1 MRKIK
6 NINLLI
12 SAVQEKQYPKHDL
25 PEIAFLGRSNVGKSS
40 LINSLVNRKSLAHTS
55 SKPGK
60 TQTLNFYN
68 INNDFCLVDVP
79 GYGFAQVSKKD
90 QERFGQMVENYLV
103 NRDNLRGVVLLID
116 SRHKPTDDDKLMY
129 NYIKYYHLPI
139 LIIATKSDKITR
151 SKWNACKSLIKQTLN
166 LDEEDGYVQ
175 YSALKKWVSTM
186 FGNGLINYW
195 RNDCGF

>member
-79 GYGFAQVSKKD
+79 GYGFAKVSKKE

-139 LIIATKSDKITR
+139 LIIATKSDKITK
-151 SKWNACKSLIKQTLN
+151 SKWNASKSLIKQTLN

-175 YSALKKWVSTM
+175 YSALKKMGIDDVWQWIDK
-186 FGNGLINYW
+186 LLEE
-195 RNDCGF
+195 

>member
-68 INNDFCLVDVP
+68 IDNDFCLVDVP

-139 LIIATKSDKITR
+139 LIIATKSDKITK

-175 YSALKKWVSTM
+175 YSALKKMGIDNVWQWIDK
-186 FGNGLINYW
+186 LLEE
-195 RNDCGF
+195 

>member
-68 INNDFCLVDVP
+68 IDNDFCLVDVP

-139 LIIATKSDKITR
+139 LIIATKSDKITK
-151 SKWNACKSLIKQTLN
+151 SKWNASKGLIKQTLN

-175 YSALKKWVSTM
+175 YSALKKMGIDDVWQWIDK
-186 FGNGLINYW
+186 LLEE
-195 RNDCGF
+195 

>member
-68 INNDFCLVDVP
+68 IDNDFCLVDVP

-175 YSALKKWVSTM
+175 YSALKKMGIDDVWQWIDK
-186 FGNGLINYW
+186 LLEE
-195 RNDCGF
+195 

>member
-25 PEIAFLGRSNVGKSS
+25 PEVAFLGRSNVGKSS

-175 YSALKKWVSTM
+175 YSALKKMGIDDVWQWIDK
-186 FGNGLINYW
+186 LLEE
-195 RNDCGF
+195 

>member
-68 INNDFCLVDVP
+68 IDNDFCLVDVP

-139 LIIATKSDKITR
+139 LIIATKSDKITK

-175 YSALKKWVSTM
+175 YSALKKMGIDDVWQWIDK
-186 FGNGLINYW
+186 LLEE
-195 RNDCGF
+195 

>member
-175 YSALKKWVSTM
+175 YSALKKMGIDDVWQWIDK
-186 FGNGLINYW
+186 LLEE
-195 RNDCGF
+195 